1 MAHQSRSRPRLG
13 TREDGRRSVAG
24 EAEPTVKAERE
35 YLTPGDVARML
46 HVSPKTVVRW
56 TTAGHL
62 SCIVTL
68 GGHRRFQ
75 RADVEALAARMAV
88 VPEEPSEH

>member
-1 MAHQSRSRPRLG
+1 M
-13 TREDGRRSVAG
+13 T
-24 EAEPTVKAERE
+24 AERD

-46 HVSPKTVVRW
+46 HVSAKTVVRW

-62 SCIVTL
+62 PCIVTL
-68 GGHRRFQ
+68 GGHRRYQ

-88 VPEEPSEH
+88 VPEEPPEG

>member
-1 MAHQSRSRPRLG
+1 MAVPG
-13 TREDGRRSVAG
+13 TVERR
-24 EAEPTVKAERE
+24 VKAERE

-62 SCIVTL
+62 PCIVTL

-88 VPEEPSEH
+88 FPEESSERF